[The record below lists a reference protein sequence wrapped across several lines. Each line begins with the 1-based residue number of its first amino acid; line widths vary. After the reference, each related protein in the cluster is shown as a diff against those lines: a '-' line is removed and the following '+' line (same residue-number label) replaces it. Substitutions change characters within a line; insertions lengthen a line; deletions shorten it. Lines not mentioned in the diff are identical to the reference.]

1 MILQRYVLRELS
13 VSFAFTALSVMAVCL
28 LGTMFQLLR
37 AFEGLGLELLL
48 RIAPVASGY
57 VAPWALLVASCTA
70 ATLVYGRM
78 AADNEV
84 DAMRLS
90 GVHTG
95 RILSP
100 AIFFGLVLC
109 GLSWIVHE
117 HAAPAAHYARR
128 RLVRESVV
136 ALLKLPPPGPQRFSI
151 GPYKLSYADYREGR
165 MERPALVKYNRDGR
179 EVEYYALQ
187 GRIQIEEGR
196 PPRLV
201 LSRPTARHHDAG
213 GNVAQIT
220 ADGDVPVDLEIA
232 EVYQTDK
239 GPDDMT
245 RLELWDFHARVSDP
259 RKRRAALLTLHSRT
273 AQAAAPLLLVLVAV
287 PIGILVKRGSRLA
300 GLGAALPP
308 LILYFV
314 AFFVFQGIGDKGR
327 IPPAAAAWAPNGIL
341 LAVALALLAGVF
353 RK

>member
-1 MILQRYVLRELS
+1 MILQRYVLRELA
-13 VSFAFTALSVMAVCL
+13 VSFAFTALAVMAVCL
-28 LGTMFQLLR
+28 LGTMFQLFR
-37 AFEGLGLELLL
+37 AFEGLGLELIL
-48 RIAPVASGY
+48 RIAPVAAGY

-84 DAMRLS
+84 DAVRLS
-90 GVHTG
+90 GVHTA

-100 AIFFGLVLC
+100 AVLFGLALG
-109 GLSWIVHE
+109 GLSWAVHE
-117 HAAPAAHYARR
+117 HAAPAAHFARR
-128 RLVRESVV
+128 KMIRESVLT
-136 ALLKLPPPGPQRFSI
+136 LLKLPPPGPQRFSI

-165 MERPALVKYNRDGR
+165 MERPALVKYNRNR
-179 EVEYYALQ
+179 MEVEYYATQ
-187 GRIQIEEGR
+187 GRVQIEEDR
-196 PPRLV
+196 PPRLI
-201 LSRPTARHHDAG
+201 LSRPTARHYDAG
-213 GNVAQIT
+213 GNVAQMT

-232 EVYQTDK
+232 EVYETDK
-239 GPDDMT
+239 RPDDMT
-245 RLELWDFHARVSDP
+245 RGELWDLHGRTTDA
-259 RKRRAALLTLHSRT
+259 RKRRAILLTLHSRT

-308 LILYFV
+308 LLLYFV
-314 AFFVFQGIGDKGR
+314 AFFVFQGVGDKGR

-341 LAVALALLAGVF
+341 LAVAAALLAGVF